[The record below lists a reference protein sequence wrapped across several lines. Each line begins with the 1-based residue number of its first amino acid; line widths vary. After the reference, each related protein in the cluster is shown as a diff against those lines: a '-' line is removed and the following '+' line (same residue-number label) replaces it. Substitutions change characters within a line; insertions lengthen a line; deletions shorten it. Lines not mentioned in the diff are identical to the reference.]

1 MTYCV
6 FKDDCLV
13 REEKCSLLFLTDKT
27 DAVRDK
33 NTAARRLSPLALVI
47 SPVAVTVF
55 CSRSFKDVIK
65 WYKIC
70 ICISWSQVT

>member
-1 MTYCV
+1 MTSVKRNVLYC
-6 FKDDCLV
+6 FF
-13 REEKCSLLFLTDKT
+13 LFLTDKT

-65 WYKIC
+65 WFKIC
-70 ICISWSQVT
+70 ICIS